1 METFAIENGIDYPL
15 IAEIMAEFSF
25 SGKVSEDKI
34 REKLA
39 PNVKGLLRQTAM
51 TEKVKQFVMDSHNK
65 FKA

>member
-1 METFAIENGIDYPL
+1 
-15 IAEIMAEFSF
+15 MAEFSF